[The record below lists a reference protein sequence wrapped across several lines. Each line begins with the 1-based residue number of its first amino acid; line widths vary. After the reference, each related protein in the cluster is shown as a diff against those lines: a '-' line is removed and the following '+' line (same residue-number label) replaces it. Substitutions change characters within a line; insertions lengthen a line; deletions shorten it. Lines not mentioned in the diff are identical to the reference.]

1 MRSDRMRLAM
11 ILGAVALAGAVA
23 GCSRPAQVATGPV
36 FDPYADAPDGG
47 AIYRGDVARP
57 GSAPAVL
64 PGTATPQAFALLG
77 DTVLFG
83 PEQVALTAE
92 GRSIVARQ
100 AEWLTR
106 HQGFT
111 ARVEGHADEEGTA
124 DYNLAL
130 GARRAAAVQEYLIA
144 RGVAAGRVTT
154 VSYGRERP
162 LEACDSEACFARNRR
177 AVTVVA
183 PAAGV

>member
-1 MRSDRMRLAM
+1 MRLAM
-11 ILGAVALAGAVA
+11 MLGMLAVA
-23 GCSRPAQVATGPV
+23 GAMAGCARPVQVANAPV
-36 FDPYADAPDGG
+36 IDPYADAPDGG
-47 AIYRGDVARP
+47 AIYRGDVTRP
-57 GSAPAVL
+57 GTGTARAVL
-64 PGTATPQAFALLG
+64 PGTATPEAFALIG

-83 PEQVALTAE
+83 PEQVALTDAA
-92 GRSIVARQ
+92 RSVVARQ
-100 AEWLTR
+100 AEWLAR
-106 HQGFT
+106 NPGF
-111 ARVEGHADEEGTA
+111 AAVVEGHADEEGTA

-144 RGVAAGRVTT
+144 RGVAAGRIST

-162 LEACDSEACFARNRR
+162 LEACTTEACFARNRR

>member
-1 MRSDRMRLAM
+1 MRLAM
-11 ILGAVALAGAVA
+11 MLGMVALAGAVA
-23 GCSRPAQVATGPV
+23 GCTRPAQVATAPV
-36 FDPYADAPDGG
+36 LDPYADTPDGG

-57 GSAPAVL
+57 GTGTARAVL
-64 PGTATPQAFALLG
+64 PGTASPEAFALLG

-111 ARVEGHADEEGTA
+111 ARVEGHADEAGTV

-144 RGVAAGRVTT
+144 RGVAPGRVST

-162 LEACDSEACFARNRR
+162 LQACDTEACFARNRR

>member
-1 MRSDRMRLAM
+1 MRLAM
-11 ILGAVALAGAVA
+11 ILGMAALAGALA

-36 FDPYADAPDGG
+36 IDPYADAPGGG
-47 AIYRGDVARP
+47 AIYQGDVTRP
-57 GSAPAVL
+57 GTGAARAVL
-64 PGTATPQAFALLG
+64 PGTATPEAFALLG

-83 PEQVALTAE
+83 PEQVALSAE
-92 GRSIVARQ
+92 ARAIVARQ

-144 RGVAAGRVTT
+144 RGVAAGRITT

-162 LEACDSEACFARNRR
+162 LEACTTEACFARNRR
-177 AVTVVA
+177 AVTVVT